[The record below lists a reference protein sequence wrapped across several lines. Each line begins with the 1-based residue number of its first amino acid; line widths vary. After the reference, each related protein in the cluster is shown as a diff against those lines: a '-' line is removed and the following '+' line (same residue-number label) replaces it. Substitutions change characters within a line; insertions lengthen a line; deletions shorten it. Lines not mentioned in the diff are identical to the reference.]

1 MVQKRHILIHNG
13 GVVDEEYLRLAGDT
27 TVRLDE
33 RIRIKSNEA
42 KRLLTLVSEMAS
54 NLLDNVEMGF
64 NSGEAKS

>member
-1 MVQKRHILIHNG
+1 
-13 GVVDEEYLRLAGDT
+13 VDEEYLRLAGDT

-64 NSGEAKS
+64 KSGEAKS